1 MFFLFVID
9 PLNSLQIKENL
20 QQVFSKFLEKG
31 KATICFKE
39 PPHDLFINKVLTA
52 EYAKRSLWFSAWGG
66 WGGGGGLR
74 EEKKEGGVKKMIAD
88 VLLDDLI
95 LINPTNK

>member
-1 MFFLFVID
+1 MIFLFVID

-31 KATICFKE
+31 KATIRFKE

-52 EYAKRSLWFSAWGG
+52 EYAKRSLWFSALGG
-66 WGGGGGLR
+66 WGGGGGY
-74 EEKKEGGVKKMIAD
+74 EKRIRKGV
-88 VLLDDLI
+88 
-95 LINPTNK
+95 